1 MADAYGAERVAQ
13 DAEPR
18 CHRCARM
25 LARLLTRPWIID
37 CPRCGARNAQG
48 ATQGQLDAV
57 AVARRAH
64 PAGGRARR
72 LVPVSS

>member
-1 MADAYGAERVAQ
+1 MADAYGAERAAQ

-48 ATQGQLDAV
+48 ATQAQLDAV
-57 AVARRAH
+57 AAARRAH
-64 PAGGRARR
+64 PANTRGRR
-72 LVPVSS
+72 LVSVST